1 MSGKADMTLHT
12 LTHFL
17 DRFIYRT
24 PKANA
29 GAKGSSIMQPLA
41 GGDTSGLLV
50 TVGGVAGKG
59 KQLEPVNSE
68 AFWRKKAEDVA
79 AEDVFFHEYFNR
91 VGKDKARKG
100 KKGTKDPVA
109 GDEEADLDA
118 SDNESEVWQAMLDS
132 KPDLDEI
139 DDDNADLD
147 DMSDLEE
154 FDYDEDEDMG
164 EEGDEEVIF
173 NDESDEEEEE
183 EEEEVEQ
190 ESKPMKG
197 KKAAKKQPSDD
208 EDDEDAFDMDVSDDE
223 AFRDSDEDLP
233 SDMEMG
239 GVDIPVAEP
248 EDAKDKSGRKKRRK
262 LKHLPTFASADDY
275 AALLADEEDGM

>member
-1 MSGKADMTLHT
+1 MTLHT

-17 DRFIYRT
+17 DRFVYRT

-29 GAKGSSIMQPLA
+29 GTKGSSIMQPLA

-59 KQLEPVNSE
+59 KQMDPVNSE

-91 VGKDKARKG
+91 IGKDKTRKG
-100 KKGTKDPVA
+100 KKGAKDPVDR
-109 GDEEADLDA
+109 DEEADVDA
-118 SDNESEVWQAMLDS
+118 SDNESEIWQAMLDS
-132 KPDLDEI
+132 KPDLEGI
-139 DDDNADLD
+139 DDDDADLD
-147 DMSDLEE
+147 DASDLEE
-154 FDYDEDEDMG
+154 FDYDEDEDMD
-164 EEGDEEVIF
+164 EEGDEGVIF
-173 NDESDEEEEE
+173 NDESDEAEEEE
-183 EEEEVEQ
+183 EEA
-190 ESKPMKG
+190 KPTKPTKG
-197 KKAAKKQPSDD
+197 KKAAEKQPSDD
-208 EDDEDAFDMDVSDDE
+208 EADDDDVFDMDISDDE

-239 GVDIPVAEP
+239 GVEIPSAEP
-248 EDAKDKSGRKKRRK
+248 EDTKDKSGRKKRRK

-275 AALLADEEDGM
+275 AALLGDEEDGM